1 MSLSETAK
9 FLMGILEGEPPSTVL
24 NGVLETDPGM
34 DKYELANVFLTRFD
48 RLDSK
53 VLPAIWHWKSV
64 RSIRGMSD
72 EQFDETVLALMRSAG
87 YRG

>member
-1 MSLSETAK
+1 MLSEDVNL
-9 FLMGILEGEPPSTVL
+9 LMEILEGKLPSRIF
-24 NGVLETDPGM
+24 NRILEAEPGM
-34 DKYELANVFLTRFD
+34 DKYELANVFLARFD

-87 YRG
+87 YRV

>member
-1 MSLSETAK
+1 MSLSENRK
-9 FLMGILEGEPPSTVL
+9 LLMEILGGKLPSTVL
-24 NGVLETDPGM
+24 NGILEADPGL
-34 DKYELANVFLTRFD
+34 DKYKLAHIFLDEFD

-72 EQFDETVLALMRSAG
+72 EQFDEVVLILMRSAG
-87 YRG
+87 YNV

>member
-1 MSLSETAK
+1 MLSESVNL
-9 FLMGILEGEPPSTVL
+9 LMEILEGKLPSKIF
-24 NGVLETDPGM
+24 NRVLEAEPSM
-34 DKYELANVFLTRFD
+34 DKYELANVFLARFD

-87 YRG
+87 YRV

>member
-1 MSLSETAK
+1 INPSPFFVPF
-9 FLMGILEGEPPSTVL
+9 FLLEGKLPSRTFNRILEAE
-24 NGVLETDPGM
+24 PGM
-34 DKYELANVFLTRFD
+34 DKYELANVFLARFD

-87 YRG
+87 YRV

>member
-1 MSLSETAK
+1 MSFSK
-9 FLMGILEGEPPSTVL
+9 SVIFLMGILEGELPSRAL
-24 NGVLETDPGM
+24 NRVLEVDPDM
-34 DKYELANVFLTRFD
+34 DKYELANFFLTRFD

-87 YRG
+87 YRV

>member
-1 MSLSETAK
+1 ME
-9 FLMGILEGEPPSTVL
+9 ILEGKLPSRTF
-24 NGVLETDPGM
+24 NRILEAEPGM
-34 DKYELANVFLTRFD
+34 DKYELANVFLAGFD

-72 EQFDETVLALMRSAG
+72 EQFDEAVLALMRSAG
-87 YRG
+87 YRV